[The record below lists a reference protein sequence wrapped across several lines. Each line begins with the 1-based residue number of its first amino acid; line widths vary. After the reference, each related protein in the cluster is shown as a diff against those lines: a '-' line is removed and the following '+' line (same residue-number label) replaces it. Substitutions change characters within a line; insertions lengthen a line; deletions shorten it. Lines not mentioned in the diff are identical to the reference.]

1 MSKKR
6 KYWNQLNELLIKYD
20 LSQAE
25 FSRIM
30 GWCESRTSRYLSG
43 ECNPQADTIIA
54 ICRKM
59 NCSADYLLGLVKQD
73 IVRCENCI
81 YWEQFP
87 HPEVANMGWCKNIRC
102 YDDCSTEYNFY
113 CAYGEKKEV

>member
-1 MSKKR
+1 MPKKR
-6 KYWNQLNELLIKYD
+6 KYWNQLNELLIKND

-43 ECNPQADTIIA
+43 ECHPQADSIIE

-59 NCSADYLLGLVKQD
+59 NCSADYLLGLEKQ
-73 IVRCENCI
+73 R
-81 YWEQFP
+81 
-87 HPEVANMGWCKNIRC
+87 
-102 YDDCSTEYNFY
+102 
-113 CAYGEKKEV
+113 KEG